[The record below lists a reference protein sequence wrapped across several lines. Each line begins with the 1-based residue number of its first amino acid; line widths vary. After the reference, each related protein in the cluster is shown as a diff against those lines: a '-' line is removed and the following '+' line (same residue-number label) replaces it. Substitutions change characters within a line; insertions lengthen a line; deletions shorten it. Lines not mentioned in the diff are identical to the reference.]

1 MLVQI
6 IRHTKHEMPKQ
17 DNLDLCNS
25 QSESALENF
34 KNLPSPPTSTL
45 LIKRPK
51 NAHNLEN
58 TNNYNIFKA
67 LENKVN

>member
-1 MLVQI
+1 
-6 IRHTKHEMPKQ
+6 MPKQ

-25 QSESALENF
+25 SSESALENF

-58 TNNYNIFKA
+58 TNSYNIFKA

>member
-1 MLVQI
+1 
-6 IRHTKHEMPKQ
+6 MPKQ

-25 QSESALENF
+25 SSESAVENF

-45 LIKRPK
+45 IIKRPK

-58 TNNYNIFKA
+58 TNNYNILKP
-67 LENKVN
+67 